1 MVRVYR
7 VPHLRMVSCVG
18 RCAQWADHC
27 PMIVIVRVEVILR
40 RRHRRDGDLYGLMTF
55 LSSVVG
61 SEARLLPYVA
71 DIHR

>member
-1 MVRVYR
+1 
-7 VPHLRMVSCVG
+7 
-18 RCAQWADHC
+18 
-27 PMIVIVRVEVILR
+27 MIVIVRVEVILR